1 MNISFSTAR
10 RLGIW
15 TLLAIVIVGA
25 FFAVTS
31 LRRVVKEINQKVE
44 MAEVKERQ
52 FNQILDKA
60 VKEDRYEEDGQ
71 AKEVEARTTPKQRK
85 PDGSTK

>member
-1 MNISFSTAR
+1 MMANKAGLTNS
-10 RLGIW
+10 GK
-15 TLLAIVIVGA
+15 
-25 FFAVTS
+25 
-31 LRRVVKEINQKVE
+31 KE
-44 MAEVKERQ
+44 ERQ

-60 VKEDRYEEDGQ
+60 VKEDRYEEDGR

>member
-1 MNISFSTAR
+1 MAHRSGLTNS
-10 RLGIW
+10 GK
-15 TLLAIVIVGA
+15 
-25 FFAVTS
+25 
-31 LRRVVKEINQKVE
+31 KE
-44 MAEVKERQ
+44 ERQ

-60 VKEDRYEEDGQ
+60 VKEGRYGGDGQ